1 MIDTACHPPDPQE
14 SCAQVLRAV
23 RHSGLTWGTQ
33 ETPYSLF
40 LTIRKRFLK
49 DAKIGPTARPPTHT
63 LGVDRGN
70 QQVEQIL
77 ASDKENQLTIQTLK
91 SSVERLRN
99 DLEEEVINSEKLSNA
114 LTVSKALVD
123 NLNTKYSEAME
134 QVSKNAKLFDDH
146 DKTSEALKKAKEE
159 IARLT
164 NKTQESLKTITKLRA
179 TTIPEEEYTRILQ
192 QKYHLED
199 KL

>member
-1 MIDTACHPPDPQE
+1 M
-14 SCAQVLRAV
+14 
-23 RHSGLTWGTQ
+23 
-33 ETPYSLF
+33 
-40 LTIRKRFLK
+40 
-49 DAKIGPTARPPTHT
+49 
-63 LGVDRGN
+63 
-70 QQVEQIL
+70 
-77 ASDKENQLTIQTLK
+77 
-91 SSVERLRN
+91 ERLRN
-99 DLEEEVINSEKLSNA
+99 DLENKVINSKKLSNA

-146 DKTSEALKKAKEE
+146 DETSEALKKAKEE

-199 KL
+199 KLQEAEDKASIAEDEVLTYTERNKKLSKNITNLMVLLNNSKDIGKTIK